1 MNKTPAIVIITL
13 VVLALIGYFAFWSPK
28 STTVE
33 VPADTTQNTTNT
45 KPDSNTPQ
53 AGTVSANLPTIFLA
67 TKGAF
72 SIRLPLG
79 YTADENFV
87 NQITPTQKTTGA
99 KFTIPKSLAAGTNL
113 SSDTYLTVEQQSNT
127 SACTPFE
134 FTDLK
139 TAPVSSITE
148 GKVTYSAITM
158 SNAGAGNRYET
169 TIYAIPGTNP
179 CTAIRYVVHYSALDN
194 YPKGTV
200 KEFNKVALLAQFDSI
215 RQSLILK

>member
-1 MNKTPAIVIITL
+1 MNKTPAIIIITL
-13 VVLALIGYFAFWSPK
+13 VVLALIGYFAFWTPK
-28 STTVE
+28 QTVQ
-33 VPADTTQNTTNT
+33 VPANTTGSTSET
-45 KPDSNTPQ
+45 KPDANTPQ
-53 AGTVSANLPTIFLA
+53 DTNAQNANLPTIFLA

-99 KFTIPKSLAAGTNL
+99 KFTIPKSLATGTNL
-113 SSDTYLTVEQQSNT
+113 SSDTYMTVEQQSNT

-134 FTDLK
+134 FTELK
-139 TAPVSSITE
+139 TAPVKSITE

-158 SNAGAGNRYET
+158 SDAGAGNRYET

-179 CTAIRYVVHYSALDN
+179 CTAIRYVVHYSVLDN

-200 KEFNKVALLAQFDSI
+200 KEFDKVALLAQFDAI
-215 RQSLILK
+215 RRTLILK